1 MRAANTDFMQGFR
14 YHVKAGNYEGG
25 SEDPLQGVSDAADAR
40 GGGPAVDAGFQSV
53 TIPELS
59 VEASEYRE
67 GTFEWTQK
75 YPGPPTVSEI
85 TLMRGVTKKDTAFY
99 EMVLASIRGSEYRT
113 DIDIYH
119 YQRSEMQYATSA
131 EPGEDTRHIKC
142 GECFAIRAKPSGDL
156 DSMTG
161 DVSLAEVDLAI
172 EYFDIMI
179 GDTSVGNFS

>member
-14 YHVKAGNYEGG
+14 YHVIASKFGG
-25 SEDPLQGVSDAADAR
+25 GTDPLQGVGDAADAR
-40 GGGPAVDAGFQSV
+40 GGGGVDAGFQSV

-99 EMVLASIRGSEYRT
+99 EMVLASIRGDEYRA
-113 DIDIYH
+113 DVDIYH

-142 GECFAIRAKPSGDL
+142 GECFAIRAKPAGDL

-172 EYFDIMI
+172 EYFDIMF
-179 GDTSVGNFS
+179 GSESVGNFS